1 MYTDKASLKADREDW
16 AGGGS
21 LKPSQSMGKTN
32 ASRTI
37 PTVGP
42 AAPAKE
48 NILILTRIHPGLCPK
63 PRRHMPYTA
72 LLGRQSTIS
81 SRTTCAFLCTVIT
94 APPFCGPCLSHLAWY
109 LGAICFLGWVFG
121 YQTRSRGRPLAMI
134 SLARTTDPWLWV
146 NAARL
151 LHYRRPRAMSVVQQ
165 SSDQW
170 LEKAARLLGC

>member
-1 MYTDKASLKADREDW
+1 MSVKAC
-16 AGGGS
+16 
-21 LKPSQSMGKTN
+21 
-32 ASRTI
+32 
-37 PTVGP
+37 
-42 AAPAKE
+42 
-48 NILILTRIHPGLCPK
+48 RISIRGRPQLRNTALDNHPRLCPK
-63 PRRHMPYTA
+63 PRRHMPYIA

-170 LEKAARLLGC
+170 LEKAARLLGY